1 MSSGLDFFK
10 PVQSEIVHRTKTSL
24 FNECKVLK
32 LLYSNKTIKYIQL
45 ISLNDLTTLFNH
57 YLLTLLL
64 YEHSAILN
72 VFH

>member
-24 FNECKVLK
+24 FNKCKVLK

-45 ISLNDLTTLFNH
+45 ISLNDLTALLFNIC
-57 YLLTLLL
+57 LSPSFMNTPL
-64 YEHSAILN
+64 Y
-72 VFH
+72 